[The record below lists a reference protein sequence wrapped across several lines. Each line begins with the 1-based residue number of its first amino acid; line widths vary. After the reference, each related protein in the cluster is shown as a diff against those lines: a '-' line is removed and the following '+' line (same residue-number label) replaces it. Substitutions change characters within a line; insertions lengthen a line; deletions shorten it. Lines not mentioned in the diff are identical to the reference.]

1 VHEPAFF
8 HPFFCNV
15 HQRYKERAEE
25 GSLVARPYFKEDA
38 GTGVEQS
45 PGYHP
50 LMDSRNDTAGD
61 LSGSC
66 QTTVQTP
73 ISGVYLS
80 PKKV

>member
-1 VHEPAFF
+1 MSLHFF
-8 HPFFCNV
+8 TLFSAMFTSDTKNGQKRDLFAC
-15 HQRYKERAEE
+15 
-25 GSLVARPYFKEDA
+25 PYFKEDA